1 MRAQRTSKNG
11 RAVSSGRHE
20 EVKKLPRKPQRGSS
34 FWLDSQ
40 NGRHGYSHHLFR
52 FPAKFHPPVVRWA
65 LGAFA
70 RRGSH
75 VLDPFTGSGTVQL
88 EALVRGISS
97 VGVDIDPLACFLAR
111 VKTTPLEVRKLC
123 CAWERVERKISRHA
137 RCHHRQENRRGAD
150 ISRETYAAESNG
162 LFVPAIPNITHWFRK
177 YVIVDLATILHAIN
191 EADVSATERRFFKA
205 CFAAVIRNV
214 SNADPT
220 PVSGLEVTHVQSAR
234 NRCRKIDVFKAFST
248 KVVLA
253 ITGVGELWEVL
264 RGRRATARVIRS
276 NVLNLEKRLR
286 VSLEMSLVITSP
298 PYCQAI
304 EYSRRHRLEM
314 FWLGLVDNSEDHS
327 SLAHSYIGRHLVR
340 AKDSTRSADFG
351 VNRLDLALRKV
362 RELDAI
368 RARTLR
374 GYFDSMEKA
383 FAQLHRVVRKN
394 GNVVCVVGDSQCC
407 GVPIATSDFI
417 VSLVGERFSLENRF
431 AYAVRNHYMQYGL
444 RNGDGIREENVLVF
458 KRR

>member
-1 MRAQRTSKNG
+1 MQRTSKNG
-11 RAVSSGRHE
+11 RTVSGGQHE
-20 EVKKLPRKPQRGSS
+20 GVEKLPRKPQRGSS
-34 FWLDSQ
+34 FWLNGQ

-97 VGVDIDPLACFLAR
+97 VGVDIDPLACFLTR
-111 VKTTPLEVRKLC
+111 VKTTPLEVLKLC
-123 CAWERVERKISRHA
+123 RAWERVEREISCHA

-150 ISRETYAAESNG
+150 ISSETYEAESKG
-162 LFVPAIPNITHWFRK
+162 LFVPSIPNITHWFRK
-177 YVIVDLATILHAIN
+177 YVIIDLATILRAIN
-191 EADVSATERRFFKA
+191 EVDISAAEQRFFKA

-220 PVSGLEVTHVQSAR
+220 PVSGLEVTCVQSAR
-234 NRCRKIDVFKAFST
+234 NRRRKINVFDAFST
-248 KVVLA
+248 KVARA
-253 ITGVGELWEVL
+253 ITGVGELWEDL
-264 RGRRATARVIRS
+264 RGRRATARVIQT
-276 NVLNLEKRLR
+276 NVLNLEKRLG
-286 VSLEMSLVITSP
+286 VSAEISLVITSP
-298 PYCQAI
+298 PYCQAV

-340 AKDSTRSADFG
+340 VKDSIRSADFG
-351 VNRLDLALRKV
+351 VKPLDRVLSKV
-362 RELDAI
+362 RELNGT
-368 RARTLR
+368 RARTLQ

-383 FAQLHRVVRKN
+383 FMQLHRVVRKN
-394 GNVVCVVGDSQCC
+394 GNLVCIVGDSQCC
-407 GVPIATSDFI
+407 GIPIATTDFI
-417 VSLVGERFSLENRF
+417 VSLVGELFSLQNRF

-444 RNGDGIREENVLVF
+444 RNGNGIREENVLIF